1 MNWIKKCIICI
12 DEMSVKCNLFYNF
25 GTDTV
30 IGLHDDGTTKT
41 LSPATSVATIKVKG
55 ITSNWKQPMGYFF
68 SKTNMTATQIKDVLE
83 KFI

>member
-1 MNWIKKCIICI
+1 
-12 DEMSVKCNLFYNF
+12 MSVKCNLFYNF

-55 ITSNWKQPMGYFF
+55 IRSNWKQPMLLTWVPILFVKYTGDH
-68 SKTNMTATQIKDVLE
+68 S
-83 KFI
+83 